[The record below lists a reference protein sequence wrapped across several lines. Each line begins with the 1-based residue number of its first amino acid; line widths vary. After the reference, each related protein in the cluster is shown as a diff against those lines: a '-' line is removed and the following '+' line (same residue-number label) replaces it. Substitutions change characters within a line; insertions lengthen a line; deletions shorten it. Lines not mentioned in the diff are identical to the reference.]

1 MTNVLT
7 LTDAEFERE
16 VTRSDVPVL
25 VDYWAPW
32 CAPCRILGPVI
43 EEIAAERVGML
54 KVAKVNVDDEPRLAE
69 LAEVRSIPLVVLYRD
84 GHPVA
89 HAVGA
94 QPKSQ
99 LQSTLGLDADIPS
112 AA

>member
-32 CAPCRILGPVI
+32 CGPCRKLGPVI
-43 EEIAAERVGML
+43 EEIAAERRGML

-69 LAEVRSIPLVVLYRD
+69 LAGVQGIPLVVLYRD
-84 GHPVA
+84 GQPVA
-89 HAVGA
+89 RAVGA

-99 LQSTLGLDADIPS
+99 LQSALGLDADI

>member
-1 MTNVLT
+1 M
-7 LTDAEFERE
+7 
-16 VTRSDVPVL
+16 TRSDVPVL

-69 LAEVRSIPLVVLYRD
+69 LAGVRSIPLVVLYHD

-89 HAVGA
+89 RAVGA